1 MRGRPSAAALAK
13 AGDLDTRTRILDAA
27 ERLIAERGFHG
38 VSLRE
43 ITAAARAN
51 SAAIHYY
58 FRRKEAASRILPSLS
73 ARDLQWRFH
82 VLVATLIYLM
92 AHPGRVQA
100 VDVDAPDVYNPDDMH
115 EALHYVV
122 PMLVAIF
129 QAPPAARPAVPVGA
143 PVVLS
148 AINEYGD
155 R

>member
-1 MRGRPSAAALAK
+1 MALF
-13 AGDLDTRTRILDAA
+13 GQDRSRTEDELLQGDAA
-27 ERLIAERGFHG
+27 TRALSVTAVENDFVERVYEKL
-38 VSLRE
+38 
-43 ITAAARAN
+43 
-51 SAAIHYY
+51 
-58 FRRKEAASRILPSLS
+58 ASVY
-73 ARDLQWRFH
+73 DLTFGP
-82 VLVATLIYLM
+82 TL
-92 AHPGRVQA
+92 HPGRVQA

-129 QAPPAARPAVPVGA
+129 QAPPAARPAVPFGA